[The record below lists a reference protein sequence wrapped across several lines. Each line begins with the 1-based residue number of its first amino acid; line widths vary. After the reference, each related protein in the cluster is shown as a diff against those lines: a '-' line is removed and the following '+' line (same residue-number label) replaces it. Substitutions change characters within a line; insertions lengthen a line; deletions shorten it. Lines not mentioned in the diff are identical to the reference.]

1 MSRTSSTEAIAT
13 LRIDIGKNVFH
24 LIGLNRGPP
33 FFCAKSDLWPPL
45 VAPYRPAALLNRSQA
60 RRRSASSGTTA
71 QKEWPPIPA
80 TYVRPYAKGQRT
92 SRHFHGL
99 MACTAL
105 LPEMVRA

>member
-13 LRIDIGKNVFH
+13 LRIDIGKSVFH

-60 RRRSASSGTTA
+60 RRRSASSGATA
-71 QKEWPPIPA
+71 QREWPP
-80 TYVRPYAKGQRT
+80 RT
-92 SRHFHGL
+92 ADPGDL
-99 MACTAL
+99 
-105 LPEMVRA
+105 RAPLCKRSKERVAISTG